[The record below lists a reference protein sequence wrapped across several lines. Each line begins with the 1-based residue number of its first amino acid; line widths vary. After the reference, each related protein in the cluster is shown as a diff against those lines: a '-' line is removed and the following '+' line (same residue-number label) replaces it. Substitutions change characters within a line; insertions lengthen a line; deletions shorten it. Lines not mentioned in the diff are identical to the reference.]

1 MAKPTYDI
9 FISYRRSGGAQ
20 YARILQLMLQQRGY
34 TVFLD
39 YDELTDGVF
48 RDSIKAAIKAAPV
61 FMLVLSEGSMERCV
75 NEEDWVRQEIML
87 AITEKKHIVPINPDN
102 TFNGFPEGTSD
113 EPFPKEIRE
122 VVGSHQ
128 YSDIN
133 FGQILGATVDQMIKN
148 RIESVV
154 GKRVHQEHVDEDY
167 NTAKET
173 LRKIETHNRFMKRIG
188 IFGVATIVLIVL
200 ATAGVFLHQQKEAR
214 EKVRAEKQ
222 RKELC
227 EELRGELER
236 KYQKFHLQLDHS
248 LTNSQMYTVDNI
260 LSQMRPVNEDST
272 LWISQFEF
280 TKGQWYGLLGED
292 YDTTQKNLPM
302 TEVSFGDVY
311 GMILHTLR
319 PYTGIQGFA
328 LPDADEWEY
337 AAHGGKHHET
347 TVYAGSDNVDMVAW
361 YQGNS
366 GGQVHRSDGQY
377 PDKTCN
383 WLDLFDMSGNVAE
396 WCNTS
401 QTLDCGVSLRIVCG
415 GHYNSPASEVSISS
429 KAGLD
434 PNAKEKTVGFRLII
448 RKYER

>member
-1 MAKPTYDI
+1 
-9 FISYRRSGGAQ
+9 
-20 YARILQLMLQQRGY
+20 
-34 TVFLD
+34 
-39 YDELTDGVF
+39 
-48 RDSIKAAIKAAPV
+48 
-61 FMLVLSEGSMERCV
+61 
-75 NEEDWVRQEIML
+75 
-87 AITEKKHIVPINPDN
+87 
-102 TFNGFPEGTSD
+102 
-113 EPFPKEIRE
+113 
-122 VVGSHQ
+122 
-128 YSDIN
+128 
-133 FGQILGATVDQMIKN
+133 
-148 RIESVV
+148 
-154 GKRVHQEHVDEDY
+154 
-167 NTAKET
+167 
-173 LRKIETHNRFMKRIG
+173 
-188 IFGVATIVLIVL
+188 
-200 ATAGVFLHQQKEAR
+200 
-214 EKVRAEKQ
+214 
-222 RKELC
+222 
-227 EELRGELER
+227 
-236 KYQKFHLQLDHS
+236 
-248 LTNSQMYTVDNI
+248 MYTIDNI

-272 LWISQFEF
+272 LWMSQFEF

-337 AAHGGKHHET
+337 AAHGGKYHET
-347 TVYAGSDNVDMVAW
+347 TIYAGSDNVDTVAW

-366 GGQVHRSDGQY
+366 GGQVHCSDGQY

-401 QTLDCGVSLRIVCG
+401 QTLDGGVSLRIVCG
-415 GHYNSPASEVSISS
+415 GHYNSPASEVSVSS